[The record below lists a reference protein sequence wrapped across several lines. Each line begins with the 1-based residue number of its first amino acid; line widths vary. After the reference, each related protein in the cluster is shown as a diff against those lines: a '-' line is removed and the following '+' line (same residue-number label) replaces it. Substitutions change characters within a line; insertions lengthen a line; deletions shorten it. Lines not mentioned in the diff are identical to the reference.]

1 MTRLETIAKLTNVQ
15 SRSIQQKATLYKKR
29 TREEREFWLHSAF
42 DMSEGIDNSLVDV
55 YLVLIDF
62 KLTEAR
68 SALKDDFA

>member
-1 MTRLETIAKLTNVQ
+1 LRCNIKPDCIRKGLEESGN
-15 SRSIQQKATLYKKR
+15 SGSI
-29 TREEREFWLHSAF
+29 HSAF